1 MNNEKVEEIGFNL
14 IGVVNVQLKED
25 VVKIPTLCLKTTLN
39 RISAVN
45 TLRRLGQ
52 SVKNKVKD
60 DDILKCLVENISGD
74 IVVLSYEIHKK

>member
-25 VVKIPTLCLKTTLN
+25 VVKIQTNCLKTTLN

-52 SVKNKVKD
+52 SVNNKVKD
-60 DDILKCLVENISGD
+60 DDTLKYLVENISGD
-74 IVVLSYEIHKK
+74 IVVLSYKIHKK